1 MTQIF
6 VDKLRD
12 NPRLENSKLDEDAI
26 SRLLRDPLTVP
37 AMLTTDERLSVKL
50 FLADTDGSEKIY
62 NESRKAILE
71 RHPDDD
77 ILSHHSVKKKIA
89 ELTGIHPLTHNMCP
103 KSCMAYTGPWEDLD
117 TCKFC
122 SEPRYDQDLLARSK
136 PIKKAQR
143 TFDTYPV
150 GPQVQACFRSP
161 DGARDM
167 RYRQSQMDRIMCELD
182 KNGELDRITDIIEG
196 SDFWDACQHER
207 ISENN
212 LCLLYEHKAL
222 NVWIYIWIL
231 RYKKQFILPGA
242 IIPGPTK
249 PKHSDS
255 FLFPGFHHI
264 AALQR
269 TGYISRPWIVL
280 GEADAV
286 GAPDQTGYVTHHGK
300 MGCRYRCG
308 RSHYY
313 PVGIK
318 PRGYY
323 EQGCLHDDYDPY
335 TILLSSAA
343 QYQADL
349 AFLRGAT
356 SETNYHARRLKT
368 GLSRPSLFSGLSPT
382 HMLPIP
388 HLFPGDIMHL
398 FGLNIPDLLYS
409 LWHGTIDC
417 DTKNGD
423 NKASWDW
430 VCLVDDVAAARHYLP
445 GSFDHK
451 ISSGYKC
458 WEFLNW
464 FYGLAPAMLYQKLP
478 DIYWMNYC
486 KLWDAHLL
494 LCTFVDE
501 YERIYVQGQISWMHF
516 VPQCI
521 HATVRIGSLICT
533 SQFTMERIIGDLGGE
548 IRHPS
553 NPYANLS
560 ERALRRAR
568 RDTTPTKVPREDLGD
583 GFILLHPREDRPR
596 AVADHED
603 MAIFRYL
610 EARVGMVRARAVWI
624 DTMHHRVRR
633 WARCR
638 LPNSQVCRS
647 AWKEVQNSMTRI
659 SRNIKV

>member
-12 NPRLENSKLDEDAI
+12 NPRLEDSKFDEDAI
-26 SRLLRDPLTVP
+26 SHLLHNPLTVP
-37 AMLTTDERLSVKL
+37 AMLTADEHLSVKL

-62 NESRKAILE
+62 NESHKAILE
-71 RHPDDD
+71 RHPDND

-89 ELTGIHPLTHNMCP
+89 ELTGIHPLTHDMCP

-136 PIKKAQR
+136 PIKKAQH

-150 GPQVQACFRSP
+150 GLQVQAHFCSP
-161 DGARDM
+161 DGTRDM
-167 RYRQSQMDRIMCELD
+167 RYRQSQMDRIMHELD
-182 KNGELDRITDIIEG
+182 KNGELNHITDIIEG

-207 ISENN
+207 ISEND
-212 LCLLYEHKAL
+212 LCLLYEHKAS

-231 RYKKQFILPGA
+231 RYKKRFILPRA

-264 AALQR
+264 VALQH

-318 PRGYY
+318 LWGYY
-323 EQGCLHDDYDPY
+323 ERGCLHDDYDPY
-335 TILLSSAA
+335 TILVSSAA

-356 SETNYHARRLKT
+356 SETNYHACRLKT

-382 HMLPIP
+382 HTLPIP

-409 LWHGTIDC
+409 LWHSTIDC

-430 VCLVDDVAAARHYLP
+430 VCLVDNVAAARHYLP
-445 GSFDHK
+445 GSFNHPPRNPADK
-451 ISSGYKC
+451 ISRARIV
-458 WEFLNW
+458 F
-464 FYGLAPAMLYQKLP
+464 Q
-478 DIYWMNYC
+478 
-486 KLWDAHLL
+486 WDAHLL

-501 YERIYVQGQISWMHF
+501 YERIYVQGQISRMHF

-521 HATVRIGSLICT
+521 HAVPHTPSETVWIGSLICT
-533 SQFTMERIIGDLGGE
+533 SQFTMEQIIGDLGGE
-548 IRHPS
+548 IRQPS

-560 ERALRRAR
+560 ELN
-568 RDTTPTKVPREDLGD
+568 RDTTPTKVLREDLGD

-610 EARVGMVRARAVWI
+610 EARVSMVCARAVWI